1 MFLRLWEPFCQMNP
15 NFWLILKH
23 HALTV
28 QMVTA
33 SAYVFATLT
42 NNKACL
48 HINPYTVLTSSGFL
62 QNNTLKENVC
72 VKPTICRAVVRTF
85 SLGPVEKLQHH
96 SCIPP
101 SISSLLNC
109 LATSRSYRGRGKGCG
124 SRREQCT
131 LGSSLRMKGMFW
143 RRLQQSIHLDTVK
156 LLLALRLGN
165 LFEMEGEQT
174 VRLTWTHLMVGGVR
188 CEAPS
193 IAHLCRKHTRKPP
206 EAPLC
211 SPETSHTWTEKGQ
224 TLNGK

>member
-1 MFLRLWEPFCQMNP
+1 MRTILSNESELLTGTQTPCTYCAKLYLHMRLLLLQITKPVYILTQTP
-15 NFWLILKH
+15 N
-23 HALTV
+23 
-28 QMVTA
+28 
-33 SAYVFATLT
+33 
-42 NNKACL
+42 
-48 HINPYTVLTSSGFL
+48 TVLTSAGLL
-62 QNNTLKENVC
+62 QTTHLKENVC
-72 VKPTICRAVVRTF
+72 VKPTLCRAAVRTF

-124 SRREQCT
+124 SGREQCT
-131 LGSSLRMKGMFW
+131 LGSSLQMKGMFW
-143 RRLQQSIHLDTVK
+143 WRLQQSINLGTMK
-156 LLLALRLGN
+156 LLMALWFGN
-165 LFEMEGEQT
+165 LFDMGGEQT

-193 IAHLCRKHTRKPP
+193 IAHLCRKHTRNPP

-211 SPETSHTWTEKGQ
+211 SPKTSHTWTEMGQ